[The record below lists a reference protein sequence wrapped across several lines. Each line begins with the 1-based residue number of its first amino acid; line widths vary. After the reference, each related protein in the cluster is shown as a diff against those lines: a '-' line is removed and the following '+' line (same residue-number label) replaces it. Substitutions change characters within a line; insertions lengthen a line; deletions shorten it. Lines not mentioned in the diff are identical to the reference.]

1 LTTRRESFA
10 VSFSEE
16 KVKEIIETGTPSS
29 LYEKKRVL
37 VLTPD
42 ATRTCPLPMMVRA
55 VREVMGERAAKLDFM
70 VAVGTHIPLSEKR
83 ILELYG
89 ITAQCRKETF
99 GRSEFFCHRWDLPET
114 FLQVGYLS
122 EEEVERISG
131 GLLKEKVSIDINR
144 KTYMYD
150 LLLILGPVFP
160 HEVVGF
166 SGGAKY
172 LFPGI
177 SGGELLHFFHWLA
190 AMMTCREIIG
200 RKDTPVRQVINK
212 AMEKINLPVHCLAMV
227 VKPGAGLCGL
237 FAGDVKEAWSDAAD
251 LSSKVHMVTKK
262 KPYRIVLGRAPEM
275 YDEIWTAGKVMYK
288 LEQVV
293 ADNGKLII
301 YAPHIDRISSTWGD
315 YIEKI
320 GYHVRDYFLAQMEN
334 FKDVPRGVLAHST
347 HVCGT
352 GIYQNGIEKPRI
364 QVVLATSIPREKC
377 EQINLGYMDLT
388 EIKIADYMGKEDEG
402 ILYVDHAGEIL
413 YRLE

>member
-1 LTTRRESFA
+1 MRKEDFA
-10 VSFSEE
+10 VSLSEE
-16 KVKEIIETGTPSS
+16 KVKEIIERGTPAS

-42 ATRTCPLPMMVRA
+42 ATRSCPLPMTVRA
-55 VREVMGERAAKLDFM
+55 VREVIGKRAAKLDFM
-70 VAVGTHIPLSEKR
+70 VAVGTHPPLSEEK

-89 ITAQCRKETF
+89 IMPQDRKEAS

-114 FLQVGYLS
+114 FRRIGHLS
-122 EEEVERISG
+122 EEEVEGISG
-131 GLLKEKVSIDINR
+131 GLLKERVSIDINR
-144 KTYMYD
+144 KIYDYD
-150 LLLILGPVFP
+150 LILILGPVFP

-177 SGGELLHFFHWLA
+177 SGGELLHFFHWLSA
-190 AMMTCREIIG
+190 VMTCKEIIG
-200 RKDTPVRQVINK
+200 KKETPVRQVIHK
-212 AMEKINLPVHCLAMV
+212 AMEKINLPIHCLAMV
-227 VKPGAGLCGL
+227 VKPDAGLCGF
-237 FAGDVKEAWSDAAD
+237 FAGDVKEAWSAAAD
-251 LSSKVHMVTKK
+251 VSSKIHVVVKQ
-262 KPYRIVLGRAPEM
+262 KPYRTVLGKAPEM
-275 YDEIWTAGKVMYK
+275 YDEIWTGGKVMYK

-301 YAPHIDRISSTWGD
+301 YAPHIDRVSSTWGD

-320 GYHVRDYFLAQMEN
+320 GYHVRDYFLSQMEN
-334 FKDVPRGVLAHST
+334 FKNVPRGVLAHST

-364 QVVLATSIPREKC
+364 RVVLATGIPKEKC
-377 EQINLGYMDLT
+377 EQINLGYMNPA
-388 EIKIADYMGKEDEG
+388 EIRIADYVGREDEG